1 MTWLENLPTVFVGEK
16 PLEQQCCYR
25 IDKRLKTP
33 DNVFDI
39 FASNFWRGK
48 VVTYSSAPVCPSK
61 GSWHCSILYMAVTIC
76 AFLLYFF
83 LFLFKKSGTIWLLD
97 VMAEPS
103 WNISR
108 EKVPPAAHGSAH
120 GAFPRAPC
128 WTGNESSCLSSCLV
142 VLFFKIVITNYWLD
156 WIKCQVCCE
165 LFTVNKVQ

>member
-48 VVTYSSAPVCPSK
+48 VVTYSSTPVCPSK

-83 LFLFKKSGTIWLLD
+83 FFYLRSLAPFGCWMSWLNPPGTSAGRKSLLLHMALLMGLFPG
-97 VMAEPS
+97 
-103 WNISR
+103 
-108 EKVPPAAHGSAH
+108 PPVGL
-120 GAFPRAPC
+120 GMRAPV
-128 WTGNESSCLSSCLV
+128 SHLV
-142 VLFFKIVITNYWLD
+142 WLFCFLKL
-156 WIKCQVCCE
+156 
-165 LFTVNKVQ
+165 